1 MNATF
6 HCTKILN
13 RYFNDMM
20 DMIQSMNNLSLEQQS
35 SKKSNS
41 QKPLMILGPS
51 AVGKDTLINRLK
63 TKYPD
68 VIYKLP
74 SYTTRPRREGETHGV
89 DYFFVTKEEFMQLK
103 VEGMLFGIQ
112 EYNNNYYA
120 SNKKKLEEALA
131 DKKKIIILNYNIE
144 TANAVKDDIDF
155 NFVALLP
162 PSEDELRRRLI
173 KRKTKA
179 EEIEKRMA
187 NSIRE
192 IQLINEANYIN
203 YRLVNDYEERA
214 FNKLESHLKE
224 IYPQLH

>member
-74 SYTTRPRREGETHGV
+74 SYTTRPRREGEIHGV

-162 PSEDELRRRLI
+162 PSEDELKRRLI